1 MIIHA
6 VVDTNILVSGMLT
19 SNETA
24 PTRQILAHISTS
36 VADTAFRRSVSNGPV
51 LQHFKYQPITK

>member
-24 PTRQILAHISTS
+24 PTRQILAHIQQVSPTLHS
-36 VADTAFRRSVSNGPV
+36 AEVSATARFYNILNINP
-51 LQHFKYQPITK
+51 L